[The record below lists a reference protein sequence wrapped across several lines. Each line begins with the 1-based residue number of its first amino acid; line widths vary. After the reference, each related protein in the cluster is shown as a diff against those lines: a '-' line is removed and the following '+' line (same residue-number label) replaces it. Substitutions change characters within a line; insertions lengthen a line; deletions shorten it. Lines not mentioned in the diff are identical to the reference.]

1 MHAVRQDSF
10 LMNPGLMLI
19 LVLGCLALAWFVWLG
34 YLDHR
39 KLRQQF
45 QGTNRAAA
53 SSPPIVQDT
62 PEPAS
67 RRTNS

>member
-1 MHAVRQDSF
+1 MYAVRQDSF
-10 LMNPGLMLI
+10 LMNPGLVLI
-19 LVLGCLALAWFVWLG
+19 LVLGCLALVWFVWLG

-45 QGTNRAAA
+45 QGTDRAA
-53 SSPPIVQDT
+53 SPPPVIEDT
-62 PEPAS
+62 SEPAS